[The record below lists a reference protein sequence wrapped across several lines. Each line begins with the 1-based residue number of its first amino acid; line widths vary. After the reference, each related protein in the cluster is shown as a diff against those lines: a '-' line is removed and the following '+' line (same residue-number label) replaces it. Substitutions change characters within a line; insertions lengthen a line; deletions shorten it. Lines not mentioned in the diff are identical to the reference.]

1 MGREFFND
9 KRILFLGTLTGG
21 LVILNILLLIIRVDL
36 DAARAVFRHWL
47 VGETSQLTVTD
58 PIYLYSFIV
67 LTFVVLFSSWI
78 VSYRVYEAFKPAA
91 YFTFVLAQITLV
103 ANLLVSEALLRL

>member
-9 KRILFLGTLTGG
+9 RRILFLGTLTGG
-21 LVILNILLLIIRVDL
+21 LAVVNVLLLIVRVDL

-58 PIYLYSFIV
+58 PIYLYSFIA
-67 LTFVVLFSSWI
+67 LAFVVLFSSWI
-78 VSYRVYEAFKPAA
+78 VGYRVYEAFKPAA
-91 YFTFVLAQITLV
+91 YFTFVLANITLL
-103 ANLLVSEALLRL
+103 ANLIVSEALLRL